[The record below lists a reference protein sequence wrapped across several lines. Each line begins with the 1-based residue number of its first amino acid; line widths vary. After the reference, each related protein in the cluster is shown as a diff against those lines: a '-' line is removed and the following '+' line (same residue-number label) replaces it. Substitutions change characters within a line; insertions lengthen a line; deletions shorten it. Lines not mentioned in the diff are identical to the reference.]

1 MTWGPAGKEEEM
13 REEVKALVSIYE
25 NLSEER
31 SQMIRDLRPEG
42 KGTADYKQRQSRIRR
57 IGKRMDQIWN
67 TLNNEYRYQIH

>member
-1 MTWGPAGKEEEM
+1 M

-25 NLSEER
+25 NLNEER

-42 KGTADYKQRQSRIRR
+42 KGTDDYKRRQSRIRR

>member
-1 MTWGPAGKEEEM
+1 M

-42 KGTADYKQRQSRIRR
+42 KGTDDYKRRQSRIRR
-57 IGKRMDQIWN
+57 LGKRMDQIWN
-67 TLNNEYRYQIH
+67 TLNNEYRYQIR